1 MSKYVL
7 VGLGAFLVG
16 VGLVTIPSTLSNLG
30 SSLPPSIAVA
40 KTDVAEVPVVVMT
53 QEDKED
59 TTSKKTYKINK
70 ITTAASNV
78 ILINTEISLQ
88 SVQLVIAKLEELRLS
103 GTSQVFLVIDSPGG
117 SVVDGADLITYMK
130 TSNMRIDTYC
140 KAICA
145 SMAAHIHQSGKT
157 RYVAEKSILMFHP
170 ASGGAKG
177 TIEAMLGQIKM
188 FKKYVD
194 RLDADV
200 AKRSGIE
207 FNKFKSM
214 LSQELWLE
222 AADALDLNLADKMA
236 YIIYGQTFDDE
247 VGVFDLK
254 SEMRKLNPHSITIP
268 ATNNPSARD
277 FK

>member
-1 MSKYVL
+1 MRKFIL
-7 VGLGAFLVG
+7 VGLGAFFVG
-16 VGLVTIPSTLSNLG
+16 VGLATIPTVLSDLG
-30 SSLPPSIAVA
+30 SKAAVVSEPA
-40 KTDVAEVPVVVMT
+40 KVNVTEVPVSVIT
-53 QEDKED
+53 QNEKES
-59 TTSKKTYKINK
+59 TETSRNYKINK
-70 ITTAASNV
+70 LVTASSNV

-88 SVQLVIAKLEELRLS
+88 SVQLVVSRLEELRLQ
-103 GTSQVFLVIDSPGG
+103 GASQVFLVIDSPGG

-145 SMAAHIHQSGKT
+145 SMAAHIHQAGKT

-207 FNKFKSM
+207 FNKFKAM

-222 AADALDLNLADKMA
+222 ASDALDLNLADKMA
-236 YIIYGQTFDDE
+236 YIIYGQTFDGDTE
-247 VGVFDLK
+247 VFDLK
-254 SEMRKLNPHSITIP
+254 AELGKLKTLQLPSV
-268 ATNNPSARD
+268 NPSARD